1 MNEEKKPHPVLQTTN
16 LASAI
21 MCGLGA
27 LFGLDSVID
36 AIDSGR
42 NFRLVLGITLILFG
56 SLGSVL
62 YLWLYF
68 RSRQSQ

>member
-16 LASAI
+16 LPIAI

-27 LFGLDSVID
+27 LFGLDSVIE

-42 NFRLVLGITLILFG
+42 TFRLVLGIIMMLFG

-68 RSRQSQ
+68 RNRQSK

>member
-1 MNEEKKPHPVLQTTN
+1 MNEEKKPQ
-16 LASAI
+16 LAI
-21 MCGLGA
+21 GIICGLSA
-27 LFGLDSVID
+27 LLGLDSVID

-42 NFRLVLGITLILFG
+42 TFRLVLGITMMLFG

-68 RSRQSQ
+68 RNRQSK

>member
-1 MNEEKKPHPVLQTTN
+1 MNEEKKPHPVPQTTN
-16 LASAI
+16 LAVAI
-21 MCGLGA
+21 MCVLGA
-27 LFGLDSVID
+27 LLGLDSVID

-42 NFRLVLGITLILFG
+42 TLRLVLGITLMLFG

-68 RSRQSQ
+68 RNSRSN

>member
-1 MNEEKKPHPVLQTTN
+1 MNEEKKPQ
-16 LASAI
+16 LAI
-21 MCGLGA
+21 GIICGLGA
-27 LFGLDSVID
+27 LLGLDSVID

-42 NFRLVLGITLILFG
+42 TFRLVLGITMMLFG

-68 RSRQSQ
+68 RNRQSK

>member
-16 LASAI
+16 LAFA
-21 MCGLGA
+21 MLCGLGA
-27 LFGLDSVID
+27 LLGLDSVFD

-42 NFRLVLGITLILFG
+42 TFRLVLGITLMLFG
-56 SLGSVL
+56 SLASVL

-68 RSRQSQ
+68 RMRQSK